1 LRPRRALTP
10 SHTLQLYIGVTMT
23 NREDSLPLR
32 PYKGRLLR
40 PSIPESPGWPSR
52 RNIDQWRREKT
63 SREHEGV
70 RLLLEHY
77 GIGKSALQSER
88 DKLFDLVV
96 ALACNHR
103 VPFFRSRTSRRSI
116 WDGFLLAQLLQVYQ
130 ARIKAGCTPEEA
142 RAAARRRLPG
152 KLADASDKT
161 IKNQL
166 ATARRAFRTIVRTTP
181 DGLLEPV
188 GESGARWWQSML
200 NGPNPQPGDEN
211 ITFGPSPYDQDN
223 VLVSGL
229 PPVPE

>member
-1 LRPRRALTP
+1 
-10 SHTLQLYIGVTMT
+10 MT
-23 NREDSLPLR
+23 KRENSLALR

-40 PSIPESPGWPSR
+40 PSIPEFPGRPSR
-52 RNIDQWRREKT
+52 RNIDQWCREKT
-63 SREHEGV
+63 LREHEGV

-96 ALACNHR
+96 ALACDHR
-103 VPFFRSRTSRRSI
+103 VPFFRSRTSTRST
-116 WDGFLLAQLLQVYQ
+116 WDGFLLAQLLHVYQ
-130 ARIKAGCTPEEA
+130 ASIKRGRPPERA
-142 RAAARRRLPG
+142 RAAARERLPG
-152 KLADASDKT
+152 KLANASDKT

-166 ATARRAFRTIVRTTP
+166 AIARRTFRPIVRTTP
-181 DGLLEPV
+181 NGRLEPI
-188 GESGARWWQSML
+188 GESGARWWQFML

-211 ITFGPSPYDQDN
+211 ITFGPSPYDQDS